1 MMNKINMIVISV
13 TARYTG
19 SGSSTSSASGAAGK
33 MQIRVLKPN
42 ENVFKVQ
49 SRWKSMGRFVLEN
62 RKDAM
67 QTTLEKVRQF
77 IAQLETAKQRAETEA
92 QLQKSIYYKNKAR
105 SQTQSPAK

>member
-1 MMNKINMIVISV
+1 MKKINMTVISV
-13 TARYTG
+13 TARYAG
-19 SGSSTSSASGAAGK
+19 AGSSTSSASGAAGK

-49 SRWKSMGRFVLEN
+49 SRWKSMGRFMLEN

-77 IAQLETAKQRAETEA
+77 IAQLETAKQKAETEA